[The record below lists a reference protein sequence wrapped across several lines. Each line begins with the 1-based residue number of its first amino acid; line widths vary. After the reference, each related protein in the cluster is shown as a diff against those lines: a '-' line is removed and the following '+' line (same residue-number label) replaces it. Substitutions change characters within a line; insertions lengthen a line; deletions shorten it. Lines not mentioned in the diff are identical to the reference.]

1 MAMTTQHLATATAQ
15 LAPAPPHQPHAAAVA
30 DPSTLAGPGQQGH
43 QQQHAPPASVPPGAP
58 VAARPGS
65 NPMQSHHHAPDDPGH
80 GAASSAIYTGPTE
93 IYVDDDMI
101 DDEEPPLKRKRGRP
115 RKVVYTVSGVNILNQ
130 PVATEEE
137 QQEHRRMRREN
148 HNIIERRRRD
158 QINQSILDLSD
169 LLPLGLH
176 KGAALNKATVLRLT
190 VELVRHLTAQSEEL
204 ILERNVMRN
213 LLLERGVD
221 WKTVEVAIA
230 HQRAAAQAAGP
241 SPASSPGMNVAI
253 KPDPDALTA
262 SVPVG
267 YHAGSPPA
275 SFALSGAAMAS
286 VIGAAGA
293 GTDSPMPHTAAY
305 SKVTMDTMPSFP
317 SMTMI
322 PATHYPT
329 HKSSAV
335 ATVVVAPT
343 PAPVATAPTMT
354 DSVANTSFDCS
365 GCPQCVQRAAASQP
379 VPMDTRLPFM
389 VQQLPPQ
396 QVAHHTAPPPGPG
409 PTSTVTTAVT
419 LATSAPSYTS
429 YGWPAGPTPAP
440 TPAQPAHS
448 SAPYIIASTPAPP
461 PTSSSFIATGAPTS
475 TAAFPAYPVPVAISP
490 PHGTARIISA
500 GSTASSAVAPA
511 APTTTTVVYTTA
523 APALATS
530 SASSSLTGSLP
541 ASKPLLL
548 PKPIQPRPIA
558 ARGATQP
565 RPIAP
570 RVSSSVSVSVGAGNV
585 AWTSAPM
592 LRTAHASVTLMN

>member
-1 MAMTTQHLATATAQ
+1 MAMTTQHLATATVQ
-15 LAPAPPHQPHAAAVA
+15 LAPAPHQPHAAAAA
-30 DPSTLAGPGQQGH
+30 DPSTLAGHGQQQH
-43 QQQHAPPASVPPGAP
+43 HQQHAPLAGVPPGAP
-58 VAARPGS
+58 AATRPDS
-65 NPMQSHHHAPDDPGH
+65 NPMHSHPHPLHAPDDPGH
-80 GAASSAIYTGPTE
+80 AAAGAAIYTGPTE

-230 HQRAAAQAAGP
+230 HQRAAAQTAGP
-241 SPASSPGMNVAI
+241 SPASSPGVNVAI
-253 KPDPDALTA
+253 KPDPESLTSA
-262 SVPVG
+262 VPVG

-286 VIGAAGA
+286 VIGAAGV
-293 GTDSPMPHTAAY
+293 GTDSPMPHAAAY

-322 PATHYPT
+322 PAAHYPAHT
-329 HKSSAV
+329 SSAV

-343 PAPVATAPTMT
+343 PAPVAVAPTMT

-379 VPMDTRLPFM
+379 VAPFM
-389 VQQLPPQ
+389 AQQLPPQ

-409 PTSTVTTAVT
+409 PTSTVTTGVT
-419 LATSAPSYTS
+419 LSTSPPSYTS

-461 PTSSSFIATGAPTS
+461 PTSSSSFITTGAPT

-490 PHGTARIISA
+490 PHGTGRIISA
-500 GSTASSAVAPA
+500 GSSASKSVAPA
-511 APTTTTVVYTTA
+511 AAATTVVYA
-523 APALATS
+523 APATS

-541 ASKPLLL
+541 TAKSVPVLL

-558 ARGATQP
+558 ARGTTQP

-570 RVSSSVSVSVGAGNV
+570 RVSSSVSVSTSVG
-585 AWTSAPM
+585 AWTSAPT

>member
-1 MAMTTQHLATATAQ
+1 MH
-15 LAPAPPHQPHAAAVA
+15 
-30 DPSTLAGPGQQGH
+30 
-43 QQQHAPPASVPPGAP
+43 
-58 VAARPGS
+58 
-65 NPMQSHHHAPDDPGH
+65 SHHHAPDNPGH
-80 GAASSAIYTGPTE
+80 HAAIYTGPTE

-230 HQRAAAQAAGP
+230 HQRAAVQTAGP
-241 SPASSPGMNVAI
+241 SPASSPVMNVAI

-262 SVPVG
+262 PMPMG

-293 GTDSPMPHTAAY
+293 GADSPMPHAAAY

-317 SMTMI
+317 PMTMI
-322 PATHYPT
+322 PTAHYPT
-329 HKSSAV
+329 HTSSAV

-343 PAPVATAPTMT
+343 PALVAVAPTMT

-365 GCPQCVQRAAASQP
+365 GCLQCVQRAAASQP
-379 VPMDTRLPFM
+379 VAPFM
-389 VQQLPPQ
+389 VHQLPPQ

-419 LATSAPSYTS
+419 TPPSYAS

-448 SAPYIIASTPAPP
+448 SATFIASTPAPP
-461 PTSSSFIATGAPTS
+461 PTSSSFITTGAPTTTS
-475 TAAFPAYPVPVAISP
+475 AFPAYPVPVAISP
-490 PHGTARIISA
+490 SHGTGRIISA
-500 GSTASSAVAPA
+500 GSTVSSAVAPA
-511 APTTTTVVYTTA
+511 VPTTTTVVYTTA
-523 APALATS
+523 APATS

-541 ASKPLLL
+541 TSKPAPVLQ

-558 ARGATQP
+558 TRGTTQP

-585 AWTSAPM
+585 AWTSAPT
-592 LRTAHASVTLMN
+592 LRTAHSSVTLMK

>member
-1 MAMTTQHLATATAQ
+1 MATTTQHLAAATVQ
-15 LAPAPPHQPHAAAVA
+15 LAPAPHP
-30 DPSTLAGPGQQGH
+30 DPSTLAGPGQQH
-43 QQQHAPPASVPPGAP
+43 QRQQHAPPAGVPPGAP
-58 VAARPGS
+58 AAARPDS
-65 NPMQSHHHAPDDPGH
+65 NPMHSHHPHHAPDDPGH
-80 GAASSAIYTGPTE
+80 AGAGAAIYTGPTE

-230 HQRAAAQAAGP
+230 HQRAAAQTAGP
-241 SPASSPGMNVAI
+241 SPASSPGLNVAI
-253 KPDPDALTA
+253 KPDPDSLGPA
-262 SVPVG
+262 VPVG

-286 VIGAAGA
+286 VIGAAGPGA
-293 GTDSPMPHTAAY
+293 DSPMPHAAAY

-322 PATHYPT
+322 PAAHYPT
-329 HKSSAV
+329 HTSSAV

-343 PAPVATAPTMT
+343 PASVAVAPTMT

-365 GCPQCVQRAAASQP
+365 GCPQCVQRAAASQS
-379 VPMDTRLPFM
+379 VAPFM

-409 PTSTVTTAVT
+409 PTSTVATAVT
-419 LATSAPSYTS
+419 LATSPPSYSS

-440 TPAQPAHS
+440 TPAQPALS

-461 PTSSSFIATGAPTS
+461 PTSSSFITTGAPT

-490 PHGTARIISA
+490 PHGTGRIISA
-500 GSTASSAVAPA
+500 GSTAPGAVAPA
-511 APTTTTVVYTTA
+511 APTTTTRRLHDGRAGDVDPNGLATGHQARARAPTQADPAAADCRTRHAA
-523 APALATS
+523 APDRT
-530 SASSSLTGSLP
+530 ASIGLGIELG
-541 ASKPLLL
+541 
-548 PKPIQPRPIA
+548 IGI
-558 ARGATQP
+558 G
-565 RPIAP
+565 
-570 RVSSSVSVSVGAGNV
+570 
-585 AWTSAPM
+585 SAPWRR
-592 LRTAHASVTLMN
+592 RT